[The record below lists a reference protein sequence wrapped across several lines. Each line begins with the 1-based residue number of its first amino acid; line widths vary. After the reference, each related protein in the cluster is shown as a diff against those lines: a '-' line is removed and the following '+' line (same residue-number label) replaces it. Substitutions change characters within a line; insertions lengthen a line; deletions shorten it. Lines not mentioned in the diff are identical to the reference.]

1 MTDKKT
7 AALTP
12 SAPTDDGQ
20 LLKKYMGIVSKKEE
34 KSNPNSTKTADE
46 LQEYL
51 KKLTRM
57 QDPNYLHTISMEEL
71 FDTVY
76 EEKPAIIE
84 GFLYAGAYLFAG
96 APKVGKSFFM
106 SQLAYHV
113 STGQPL
119 WEQKVRQGTVL
130 YLALEDDYKR
140 LQNRLYRMFGVETT
154 QELHFA
160 IGAKQLGLGLEEQ
173 ITKFIQE
180 HKETRLVIIDTL
192 QKVRQIEKENCSY
205 AMDYAMIGILKGL
218 ADRHGICILIVHHTR
233 KDESVSGQRFSR
245 ISGTNGLF
253 GAADGAFL
261 MEAKVQERHAVTL
274 EVTGRDQPER
284 KLHLKQDIE
293 HLVWQL
299 CEEETDLWKEPPNPL
314 LEKVASILTEEQP
327 IWRGTATELVTQ
339 LELDMKPNALSMMLN
354 VKSSVL
360 LQEYHIQYQNTRNHA
375 GRYIELR
382 LQPAQ
387 A

>member
-20 LLKKYMGIVSKKEE
+20 LLKKYAGIVSKKEE
-34 KSNPNSTKTADE
+34 KSNPNSTKTEDE

-119 WEQKVRQGTVL
+119 WEQKVKQGTVL

-140 LQNRLYRMFGVETT
+140 LQNRLYRNVW
-154 QELHFA
+154 
-160 IGAKQLGLGLEEQ
+160 
-173 ITKFIQE
+173 
-180 HKETRLVIIDTL
+180 
-192 QKVRQIEKENCSY
+192 
-205 AMDYAMIGILKGL
+205 
-218 ADRHGICILIVHHTR
+218 
-233 KDESVSGQRFSR
+233 
-245 ISGTNGLF
+245 
-253 GAADGAFL
+253 
-261 MEAKVQERHAVTL
+261 
-274 EVTGRDQPER
+274 GRD
-284 KLHLKQDIE
+284 H
-293 HLVWQL
+293 
-299 CEEETDLWKEPPNPL
+299 T
-314 LEKVASILTEEQP
+314 
-327 IWRGTATELVTQ
+327 GTALCHWCKTTGFRVGGTDYKVHTGTQRDQIGHHRYPSKSKTDRKREL
-339 LELDMKPNALSMMLN
+339 
-354 VKSSVL
+354 
-360 LQEYHIQYQNTRNHA
+360 
-375 GRYIELR
+375 
-382 LQPAQ
+382 
-387 A
+387 